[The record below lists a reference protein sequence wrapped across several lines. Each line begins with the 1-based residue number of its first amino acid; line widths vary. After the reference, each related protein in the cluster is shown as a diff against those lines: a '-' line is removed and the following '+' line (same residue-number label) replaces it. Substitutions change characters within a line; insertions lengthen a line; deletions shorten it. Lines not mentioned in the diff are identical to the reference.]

1 MQKKFQLL
9 IAALILVATLSGCKT
24 GKPVIGV
31 TVYPVQFLVERLAE
45 DKVDVVM
52 FSQGTTVQRATIIND
67 YALKLK
73 KVNVLFRINQLE
85 SYYNVFRKEIDVSQV
100 KVVDLSITA
109 AIYNFRR
116 YTIANVA
123 GSEVTVES
131 DYYKGDAFTK
141 IDVYD
146 KDPMLWMDPI
156 AMTSMAKTILEW
168 LLKNYPEEAKFFN
181 ANFDKLEA
189 ELARLDAE
197 YQSLRLQKK
206 NIAFLSLTPS
216 FGNWQKAYGF
226 EVYPIFMSRYGVYP
240 SDAQIQLIKQRIQL
254 DGVQYIAF
262 EDNLPEDMKS
272 LYTSLKADLDLKS
285 LILHNIA
292 FLGEADI
299 AGNKNYFT
307 LMYEN
312 LDMLEAIAY

>member
-1 MQKKFQLL
+1 MKNKLKLL
-9 IAALILVATLSGCKT
+9 LAVLLLTGTLSGCKT
-24 GKPVIGV
+24 GKPIIGV
-31 TVYPVQFLVERLAE
+31 TVYPVQYLVQRLAE

-52 FSQGTTVQRATIIND
+52 FSQGTTIQRATIIND
-67 YALKLK
+67 YAAQLKRI
-73 KVNVLFRINQLE
+73 NVLFRINQLE
-85 SYYNVFRKEIDVSQV
+85 SYYEVYRKEIDASQV

-109 AIYNFRR
+109 GLYSFHR

-131 DYYKGDAFTK
+131 DYYKGDVFTK
-141 IDVYD
+141 IDTYD

-156 AMTSMAKTILEW
+156 AMTSMAKTILQW
-168 LLKNYPEEAKFFN
+168 LLKNYPEEAKLFN
-181 ANFDKLEA
+181 ANYKILEA

-206 NIAFLSLTPS
+206 FIAFASLTPS
-216 FGNWQKAYGF
+216 YGNWQKTYGF
-226 EVYPIFMSRYGVYP
+226 EVYPVFLSRYGVYP
-240 SDAQIQLIKQRIQL
+240 SDAQIQLIKQRIIA
-254 DGVQYIAF
+254 DGVEYIAL

-272 LYTSLKADLDLKS
+272 LYASLKSDLDLKGV
-285 LILHNIA
+285 ILHNIA
-292 FLGEADI
+292 FLSEADI

-312 LDMLEAIAY
+312 LDQLEAIAN